1 MADTSMIARIRAA
14 VKAWKFPGAFVN
26 QTEPRVFW
34 PNFPSQ
40 VPTVEFSSGM
50 NWDESSLV
58 MSAVNWTGTVFGEP
72 LLKVLRQ
79 DKREGTWVEVNNH
92 PLTKLWEFPNPNYSG
107 ATMLKSFAYYWIVY
121 GNVYLGKRRSLDGRL
136 RELYLLDSEQ
146 VAPRWPD
153 DGSEF
158 ISHYE
163 MRVDGE
169 PAVIDK
175 RDIIHFRY
183 GLDPRNHRL
192 GMSPLRA
199 LYEEIL
205 ADEAAIDYSRTVLT
219 NGGTPPWVVSPWPN
233 ADAEYTTD
241 AEALKA
247 EIRDRTTG
255 SKRGEPLALSAP
267 VKIDNVTGFKP
278 SEMALEE
285 MHDLPEERIA
295 SVLGIPPLVLGFG
308 FDDHATYSNYQT
320 ALQAAWQTYV
330 IPTLKL
336 FASEITRQLLPEFDY
351 RAGEWVEFDTG
362 EIWALQEDEKGI
374 AEREVLKYNAGISTL
389 KEAREAMGLNPI
401 ETGEMLKVS
410 APGAA
415 VPEVKQF
422 SPSEPAEYEELR
434 DWWEKFG
441 PKEAREILDAK
452 PMEE

>member
-1 MADTSMIARIRAA
+1 MANQSVIARIRAA
-14 VKAWKFPGAFVN
+14 FKAWKFPGAFVN

-72 LLKVLRQ
+72 LLKVLRR
-79 DKREGTWVEVNNH
+79 DKRDGTWIEVNAH

-107 ATMLKSFAYYWIVY
+107 ATMLKAFAYYWIVY

-146 VAPRWPD
+146 VTPRWPE

-163 MRVDGE
+163 MRVEGE
-169 PAVIDK
+169 PTRVEK
-175 RDIIHFRY
+175 SDIIHFRY

-219 NGGTPPWVVSPWPN
+219 NAGTPPYTLSPAPN
-233 ADAEYTTD
+233 ADADYTTD
-241 AEALKA
+241 AETLKSELRA
-247 EIRDRTTG
+247 RTTG
-255 SKRGEPLALSAP
+255 ALRGEPLVLSAP
-267 VKIDNVTGFKP
+267 VQVQNITGFKP

-336 FASEITRQLLPEFDY
+336 FASEITAQLLPEFDY
-351 RAGEWVEFDTG
+351 RAGEWCEFDTA

-374 AEREVLKYNAGISTL
+374 AEREVLKYNAGITTL
-389 KEAREAMGLNPI
+389 NESREAMGLDPI
-401 ETGEMLKVS
+401 ETGEMLKIPGLG
-410 APGAA
+410 AP
-415 VPEVKQF
+415 EQKQF
-422 SPSEPAEYEELR
+422 SPSEPAEYQELR

-441 PKEAREILDAK
+441 PKEAREILDAEPFEK
-452 PMEE
+452 

>member
-1 MADTSMIARIRAA
+1 MTNKSLIARVRAA
-14 VKAWKFPGAFVN
+14 IKAWSFPGAYVD
-26 QTEPRVFW
+26 TGTPHVFW
-34 PNFPSQ
+34 PNWPSQ
-40 VPTVEFSSGM
+40 IPTVAFNSGA

-72 LLKVLRQ
+72 LLKVLRRE
-79 DKREGTWVEVNNH
+79 KRDGTWVEVLNH

-107 ATMLKSFAYYWIVY
+107 ATMLKAFAYYWICY
-121 GNVYLGKRRSLDGRL
+121 GNVYIGKRRSNDGRL

-146 VAPRWPD
+146 IAPRWPD

-163 MRVDGE
+163 LRVDGMVE
-169 PAVIDK
+169 RIEK
-175 RDIIHFRY
+175 SDIIHFRY

-199 LYEEIL
+199 LYEEVL

-219 NGGTPPWVVSPWPN
+219 NGGTPPYILSPAPN
-233 ADAEYTTD
+233 ADADYTTD
-241 AEALKA
+241 AAVMKTELR
-247 EIRDRTTG
+247 ERTSG
-255 SKRGEPLALSAP
+255 SMRGEPLILSAP
-267 VKIDNVTGFKP
+267 IQVQNVTGFKP

-308 FDDHATYSNYQT
+308 FDDHATYSNYKT

-351 RAGEWVEFDTG
+351 RAGEWVEFDTA

-374 AEREVLKYNAGISTL
+374 AEREVLKYNAGITTL
-389 KEAREAMGLNPI
+389 NEARESMGLDPI
-401 ETGEMLKVS
+401 ESGDNLKLN
-410 APGAA
+410 APA
-415 VPEVKQF
+415 PLEVKQF
-422 SPSEPAEYEELR
+422 EQSEPAEYEELR

-441 PKEAREILDAK
+441 PREAREILDAK
-452 PMEE
+452 PIEE